1 MAPHFRDD
9 IKVRYVSVKLGFV
22 VNRIGDF
29 LKQLH
34 ANVAEQLFAI
44 VEDPAMPRVRA
55 GAKTFLHPRCTSA
68 QKPRL
73 VFGSRF
79 GFGTE
84 SIAQGGQGMGIT

>member
-1 MAPHFRDD
+1 M
-9 IKVRYVSVKLGFV
+9 KLRFV

-44 VEDPAMPRVRA
+44 VENPAAPTVGA
-55 GAKTFLHPRCTSA
+55 GAKTLLHPRCTSA

-73 VFGSRF
+73 GFRSRF
-79 GFGTE
+79 GFCTE